1 MKEYSTCMGM
11 SGKDYLKDLKERKE
25 RTKKK
30 DPMKI
35 FKTVATVARSMPRRG
50 KY

>member
-25 RTKKK
+25 RAKKK

-35 FKTVATVARSMPRRG
+35 FNKSSKKDKMEKKL

>member
-11 SGKDYLKDLKERKE
+11 SGKDYLKELKERKE
-25 RTKKK
+25 RAKKK
-30 DPMKI
+30 DPMVI
-35 FKTVATVARSMPRRG
+35 FNKTSKKDKKS

>member
-11 SGKDYLKDLKERKE
+11 SGKDYLKDLNERKE
-25 RTKKK
+25 RAKKK

-35 FKTVATVARSMPRRG
+35 FNKTTKKPKMDKKL